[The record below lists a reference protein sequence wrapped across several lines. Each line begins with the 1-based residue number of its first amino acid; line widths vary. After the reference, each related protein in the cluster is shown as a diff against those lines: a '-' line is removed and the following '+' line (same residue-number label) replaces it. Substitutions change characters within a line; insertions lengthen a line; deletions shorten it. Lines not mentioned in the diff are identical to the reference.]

1 MWEQVEQ
8 ALNQSTVRVLA
19 GVAQLLPGFV
29 ALVVAVLLSSIF
41 AWFLRVVL
49 RRTLRGINFDARL
62 ERWGVNGIAEWSPSK
77 SPTLL
82 VTRVVSWVVMLAG
95 FLVGV
100 TAFDAAL
107 TSQLAIQVFGYIP
120 NILAAVLLL
129 IIGNLAAGFLGR
141 TVLIGAVNLNVEY
154 ARLLGIGVKWLV
166 IVLTAAM
173 ALKHLGVGGGIVD
186 LAFAILF
193 GGIVL
198 TLSLAVGLGSKDLV
212 SRSIERHAAKPP
224 RAEDDGIQHL

>member
-1 MWEQVEQ
+1 MWEQVQQ

-19 GVAQLLPGFV
+19 GLAQLLPGFV
-29 ALVVAVLLSSIF
+29 ALVVAVLLSLVL
-41 AWFLRVVL
+41 AWFLRVIL
-49 RRTLRGINFDARL
+49 RRTLRGVNFDARL
-62 ERWGVNGIAEWSPSK
+62 ERWGAGGLADWSPSR

-82 VTRVVSWVVMLAG
+82 VTRVVSWVVILTG
-95 FLVGV
+95 FLVGI

-129 IIGNLAAGFLGR
+129 VIGNLAAGFLGR

-154 ARLLGIGVKWLV
+154 ARLLGAGVRWLV
-166 IVLTAAM
+166 VVLTAAM

-186 LAFAILF
+186 LAFGILF

-198 TLSLAVGLGSKDLV
+198 TLALAIGLGSKDLV

-224 RAEDDGIQHL
+224 ATEGDGLQHL

>member
-1 MWEQVEQ
+1 MWEQVEL

-29 ALVVAVLLSSIF
+29 ALIVAVLLSAIL
-41 AWFLRVVL
+41 AWFFRVVL
-49 RRTLRGINFDARL
+49 RRALRGMSFDARL
-62 ERWGVNGIAEWSPSK
+62 ERWGAGGVAEWAPSR

-82 VTRVVSWVVMLAG
+82 VTRVVSWIVMLAG

-107 TSQLAIQVFGYIP
+107 TSQLAIQAFGYIP
-120 NILAAVLLL
+120 NILAAALLL
-129 IIGNLAAGFLGR
+129 VIGNLAAGFLGR

-154 ARLLGIGVKWLV
+154 ARLLGAGVKWLV
-166 IVLTAAM
+166 LVLTAAM

-212 SRSIERHAAKPP
+212 SRSIERHASRPPGAKG
-224 RAEDDGIQHL
+224 DGIQHL